1 MNDLQLRKVIRENI
15 SMTQLKPGDVAPN
28 FILQTVEGASF
39 SMQEIL
45 RSGQNVLLV
54 FLRHLG

>member
-1 MNDLQLRKVIRENI
+1 
-15 SMTQLKPGDVAPN
+15 MTQLKPGDAAPN
-28 FILQTVEGASF
+28 FILQTVEGVPF
-39 SMQEIL
+39 SLNEIL